1 MTKPVVLLVH
11 GWGFDAGGW
20 APLQQALGDAVETV
34 AWDLGFRG
42 NARRPA
48 VPEGRPVVAVGHSL
62 GLLWLLRERP
72 LVWRALVSINGFP
85 RFTRA
90 DDFPQGVA
98 PRLLERMIA
107 RFGEAPQAVYADFMS
122 RCGVAAPDT
131 DGLAANMLADGLQAL
146 LTWDQRAGAMV
157 DLVLAGRADPIVNEA
172 MTLAA
177 FPRSPI
183 EWQDGGHLLPLTA
196 PDWCAAKLL
205 AFLETMG

>member
-1 MTKPVVLLVH
+1 MTKPLLLLVH
-11 GWGFDAGGW
+11 GWGFDAGVW
-20 APLQQALGDAVETV
+20 APLRQALGDAVETV

-42 NARRPA
+42 AASRPA
-48 VPEGRPVVAVGHSL
+48 VPQGRPVVAVGHSL

-72 LVWRALVSINGFP
+72 LAWRALVSINGFP

-98 PRLLERMIA
+98 PRLLDRMIA
-107 RFGEAPQAVYADFMS
+107 RFGEAPQAVYADFMG

-131 DGLAANMLADGLQAL
+131 EGLAAEALADGLRAL
-146 LTWDQRAGAMV
+146 ASWDQRAGATV
-157 DLVLAGRADPIVNEA
+157 DLVLAGRADPIVTEA

-177 FPRSPI
+177 FPRSPV